1 MSDQKEQPNPYNSR
15 NHESSEPL
23 GRDDVMAVASL
34 FGQVAGSLNEI
45 DKQNL
50 GGESQHIM
58 AKKID
63 PKTALINFVGESKN
77 NTLPVQQAAP
87 PQHAAAIPQ
96 ALPPQAISPPVTP
109 QPVQGV
115 DNSAEL
121 EKRVAALEKIV
132 QTYKN
137 IVKFKRGVSYTVTT
151 SKMTGTF
158 KDVEMI
164 LDIVTTELAKQTK
177 SITIKL
183 NDSTK
188 NKQ

>member
-1 MSDQKEQPNPYNSR
+1 MSDQQEQPNPYNSR
-15 NHESSEPL
+15 NHETSVPL

-34 FGQVAGSLNEI
+34 FGQVAGSLSEI

-50 GGESQHIM
+50 GSESQHIM

-63 PKTALINFVGESKN
+63 PKAALMNFVGESKN
-77 NTLPVQQAAP
+77 NPLPAQQPAP

-96 ALPPQAISPPVTP
+96 APPPQVTP
-109 QPVQGV
+109 QPASPQPAKVV
-115 DNSAEL
+115 ENTAEL
-121 EKRVAALEKIV
+121 EKRVTALEKIV

-137 IVKFKRGVSYTVTT
+137 IVKFKRGVSYTVST

>member
-1 MSDQKEQPNPYNSR
+1 MMSDQQEAPNPYNTR
-15 NHESSEPL
+15 NHESSTPL
-23 GRDDVMAVASL
+23 GKDDVMAVASL
-34 FGQVAGSLNEI
+34 FGQVAGSLSEI

-50 GGESQHIM
+50 GGESQNIM

-63 PKTALINFVGESKN
+63 PKAALMNFVGNDNVKIKPQSQSQQPQQIP
-77 NTLPVQQAAP
+77 TIPQQPVQQ
-87 PQHAAAIPQ
+87 
-96 ALPPQAISPPVTP
+96 
-109 QPVQGV
+109 PVQHQPITNAQSLPSL
-115 DNSAEL
+115 DL
-121 EKRVAALEKIV
+121 EKRVTALEKIV

-137 IVKFKRGVSYTVTT
+137 IIKFKRGVSYTITT

-183 NDSTK
+183 NDNTK